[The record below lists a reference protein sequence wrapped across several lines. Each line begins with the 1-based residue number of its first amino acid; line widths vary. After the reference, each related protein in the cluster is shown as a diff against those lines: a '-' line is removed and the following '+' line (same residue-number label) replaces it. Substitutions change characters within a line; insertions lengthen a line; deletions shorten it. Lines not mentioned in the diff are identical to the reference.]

1 MCPLSR
7 FAATKLSAQIPSSMV
22 ISTGVRLAARSADGV
37 AHKSMERLL
46 RRSSLMAGYVTDVT
60 SVMQTT

>member
-7 FAATKLSAQIPSSMV
+7 FATTRLNAQIPSFMV
-22 ISTGVRLAARSADGV
+22 IATGVRLDARSADGV

-46 RRSSLMAGYVTDVT
+46 RRSSLLASYVTNVT

>member
-7 FAATKLSAQIPSSMV
+7 FAVTKLSAQTSRSMV
-22 ISTGVRLAARSADGV
+22 ISTGVRLDARSADGV

-46 RRSSLMAGYVTDVT
+46 QRSSQLASYVTDVT
-60 SVMQTT
+60 SVMQAT